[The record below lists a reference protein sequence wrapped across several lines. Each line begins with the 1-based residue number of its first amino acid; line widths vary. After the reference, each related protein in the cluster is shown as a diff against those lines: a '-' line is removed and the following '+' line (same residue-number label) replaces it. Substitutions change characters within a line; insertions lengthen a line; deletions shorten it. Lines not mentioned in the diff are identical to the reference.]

1 MCWAIVRRLTVLEV
15 RAGCQTLGR
24 GGDDH
29 FLIINEFIIN
39 IDLISKSTWAFI
51 KALKDYFWEQFS
63 ILFSAF
69 SLFSRFRTAIL
80 IRLSRVVLASWVK
93 LN

>member
-15 RAGCQTLGR
+15 QAGCQTLGR

-39 IDLISKSTWAFI
+39 I
-51 KALKDYFWEQFS
+51 
-63 ILFSAF
+63 
-69 SLFSRFRTAIL
+69 
-80 IRLSRVVLASWVK
+80 
-93 LN
+93 